1 MARDRKNI
9 EFDPSI
15 EEKEKS
21 FSLRDLVNGN
31 VLTRKAVMKQSR
43 FILLLVFIAFISI
56 ANRNHSE
63 KTVIR
68 LNRLQHDV
76 KELRSKSITISSDLV
91 RISRQSEVVRLV
103 KRYELDLEENL
114 DPPKKLI
121 REKEKGEPEQN
132 EVKRSSRGKAE

>member
-1 MARDRKNI
+1 MAKANRNI

-15 EEKEKS
+15 EDKEKS
-21 FSLRDLVNGN
+21 FSLRDLLDGN
-31 VLTRKAVMKQSR
+31 VLTRKAVLKQSR
-43 FILLLVFIAFISI
+43 FIFLLVLLAFSSI

-68 LNRLQHDV
+68 LNRLQNDV
-76 KELRSKSITISSDLV
+76 KEMRAKSITISSDLV

-103 KRYELDLEENL
+103 NRYELGLEENL

-121 REKEKGEPEQN
+121 NTEN
-132 EVKRSSRGKAE
+132 

>member
-1 MARDRKNI
+1 MAKENRNI

-21 FSLRDLVNGN
+21 LSLRDLLDGN
-31 VLTRKAVMKQSR
+31 VLTRKAVLKQSR
-43 FILLLVFIAFISI
+43 FILLLVLIAFSSI
-56 ANRNHSE
+56 ANRNHAE

-68 LNRLQHDV
+68 LNRLQGDV
-76 KELRSKSITISSDLV
+76 KEMRAKSITISSDLV

-103 KRYELDLEENL
+103 NRYELGLEENL

-121 REKEKGEPEQN
+121 NTEN
-132 EVKRSSRGKAE
+132 